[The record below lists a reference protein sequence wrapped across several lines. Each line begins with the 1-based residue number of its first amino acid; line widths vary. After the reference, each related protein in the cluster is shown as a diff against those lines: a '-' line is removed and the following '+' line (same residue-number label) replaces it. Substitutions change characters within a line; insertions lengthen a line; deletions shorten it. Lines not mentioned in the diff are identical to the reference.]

1 MVIVFVVV
9 MEGVDEIVVVRL
21 DVGLTERLGLE
32 DGLELGLTV
41 GLPERVMEELGLVE
55 RVMEELG
62 LVERVMEELR
72 LTVEELD
79 TI

>member
-1 MVIVFVVV
+1 

-21 DVGLTERLGLE
+21 DVGVIERVGLDDE
-32 DGLELGLTV
+32 LELGLTV
-41 GLPERVMEELGLVE
+41 GLAERVIDELELTVGLA
-55 RVMEELG
+55 
-62 LVERVMEELR
+62 ERVMEELR